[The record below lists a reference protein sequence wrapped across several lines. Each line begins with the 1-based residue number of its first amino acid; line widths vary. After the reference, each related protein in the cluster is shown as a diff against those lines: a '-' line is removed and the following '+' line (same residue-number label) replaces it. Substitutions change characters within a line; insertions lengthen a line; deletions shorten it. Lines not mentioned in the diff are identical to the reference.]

1 MRQTLGIELPQ
12 LLHAPGI
19 ELCAQARAQAPAH
32 QVEPGALVLGRA
44 PASLGMGQQ
53 RIAQRAQQR
62 HTPAL
67 LWAED
72 FFQRGTQLA
81 HVLGGDGLGLGTKNA
96 LNLCQS
102 LGEFFSIFFGSK
114 ALW

>member
-44 PASLGMGQQ
+44 PAPFGMGQQ

-67 LWAED
+67 LRAED

-102 LGEFFSIFFGSK
+102 LGEFLRVFFGSK